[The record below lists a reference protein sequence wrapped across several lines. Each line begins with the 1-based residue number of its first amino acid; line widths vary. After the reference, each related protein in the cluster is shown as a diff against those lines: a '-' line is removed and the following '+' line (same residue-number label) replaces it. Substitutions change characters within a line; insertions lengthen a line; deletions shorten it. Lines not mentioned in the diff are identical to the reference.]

1 MKCFFLFLE
10 DLRTVEKE
18 EMKLMKKK
26 MKMMM
31 KEKKKKKRYKKKT
44 LQIRAISRF
53 HLLSFF
59 FFFV

>member
-10 DLRTVEKE
+10 DLRTDEKE
-18 EMKLMKKK
+18 EMMKKK

-31 KEKKKKKRYKKKT
+31 KEKKKKKKKKNEKKT

-53 HLLSFF
+53 HLLFLF

>member
-10 DLRTVEKE
+10 DLRTDEKE

-26 MKMMM
+26 MMM
-31 KEKKKKKRYKKKT
+31 KEKKKKKKMYKKKT

-53 HLLSFF
+53 HLLFLF